1 MDTVQHIET
10 KGPTRI
16 TADEIAR
23 LKGESLNT
31 VQKRLRRGCV
41 PFEKDASDSRRKL
54 YDPARVLSASELAR
68 WVTEQE
74 SPAPAEQS
82 SPLEI
87 TLASSNALQPVLP
100 FDVSPSY
107 EARQEAVAAIPERF
121 RPQVEKTLGLVS
133 ECVNGTWK
141 KVQGLIF
148 GGVLVRNNDDFR
160 HGLAKVHGVSYS
172 FVNGKLQLFRS
183 VGKDW
188 KVFAESLVPKPRPGR
203 SGHTFFDQPG
213 NEWMLGKLRDFYLNQ
228 AQHSMH
234 AAHSLL
240 LAEIAAKQRAW
251 GIGHIYDRPT
261 LDQCRT
267 ALKRISKPVRVMAR
281 QGEKAFDDQCGQ
293 YISRNPT
300 TLRATDLWVTDQ
312 REVDVRLRDG
322 GEHLGRIWMV
332 SFLDVAT
339 DKVCGC
345 AFGPVLSSD
354 VVMVAAT
361 MAISLCGV
369 PRAVHMDL
377 GKEFICKAFNGATH
391 KFSGETLYRAAK
403 GLWGSLGVRIVKA
416 IGRNP
421 KTKTDER
428 WHQIITDQFDK
439 RFPGYCG
446 SNTDERPEKLKDEE
460 AQHLAWLA
468 DKTGRAP
475 RTPLVTMGQ
484 YIHAFMDWAE
494 NEWNAKARGRGK
506 MRQSMTPDEAWNVK
520 RPDTGFRFIDP
531 AELDHHSAEHRFVKI
546 ARGGQVNLTFFG
558 QLVEYIAPE
567 LFLHQGEECEVI
579 ISRRTFRQITVIY
592 PITGG
597 TASCVATL
605 KPQLAWL
612 PENRDELRAAMRC
625 KAAVHRAIRQ
635 GVKASKV
642 ALAAANPVALLEQQ
656 KVLPAKDIIGPQKFF
671 DAPVMESQH
680 PEVGSVEYM
689 ATRHKRAGYSRSL
702 TSEEVAREMTRLEK
716 EDAPN
721 S

>member
-1 MDTVQHIET
+1 MNEVTAPA
-10 KGPTRI
+10 KI
-16 TADEIAR
+16 TAEEIAR

-41 PFEKDASDSRRKL
+41 PFEKDANDARRKS
-54 YDPARVLSASELAR
+54 YDPARVLSANELAR

-74 SPAPAEQS
+74 SPVPVEQS
-82 SPLEI
+82 SPLAI
-87 TLASSNALQPVLP
+87 TPASSNLLQPMLP

-121 RPQVEKTLGLVS
+121 RPQVEKTLGLIAD
-133 ECVNGTWK
+133 CVNGTWK
-141 KVQGLIF
+141 KFQGLTF
-148 GGVLVRNNDDFR
+148 GGVVVGNADDFR
-160 HGLAKVHGVSYS
+160 YGLAKVHGVSYS
-172 FVNGKLQLFRS
+172 FVNSKLHLFRS

-188 KVFAESLVPKPRPGR
+188 KAFAEALVPKARPGR
-203 SGHTFFDQPG
+203 SGHTFFDREE
-213 NEWMLGKLRDFYLNQ
+213 NASMLGKLHRFYLNQ
-228 AQHSMH
+228 AQHSVR
-234 AAHSLL
+234 AARDLL
-240 LAEIAAKQRAW
+240 LADIASDQRAW
-251 GIGHIYDRPT
+251 GIGHIYDQPT
-261 LDQCRT
+261 PDQCRT
-267 ALKRISKPVRVMAR
+267 ALKRISKPVRVLAR
-281 QGEKAFDDQCGQ
+281 QGEKAFNDQCGM
-293 YISRNPT
+293 YISRNPD
-300 TLRATDLWVTDQ
+300 TLRANDLWVTDQ
-312 REVDVRLRDG
+312 KEVDVRLRDG

-332 SFLDVAT
+332 NFLDVAS
-339 DKVCGC
+339 DKVLGF

-354 VVMVAAT
+354 MVMMAAC
-361 MAISLCGV
+361 MAIERFGV

-377 GKEFICKAFNGATH
+377 GKEFICQAFNG
-391 KFSGETLYRAAK
+391 KVRRFSGETLYREAS
-403 GLWGSLGVRIVKA
+403 GLWKSLAVEPVKA

-421 KTKTDER
+421 QSKTIER
-428 WHQIITDQFDK
+428 WHANLPAFD
-439 RFPGYCG
+439 RNFPGYCG
-446 SNTDERPEKLKDEE
+446 SSPDSRPEKLATEE

-468 DKTGRAP
+468 DKKGTAP
-475 RTPLVTMGQ
+475 HTPLVSIPQ
-484 YIHAFMDWAE
+484 YIHAYINWVE
-494 NEWNAKARGRGK
+494 NTWNAQARGCGK
-506 MRQSMTPDEAWNVK
+506 MRRGMTPNEAYNAK
-520 RPDTGFRFIDP
+520 RPADGFRTITIE
-531 AELDHHSAEHRFVKI
+531 ELDHHSAEHRFVKI

-579 ISRRTFRQITVIY
+579 ISRRTFRQVTVIY

-702 TSEEVAREMTRLEK
+702 TSEEVAREMTRMEK

>member
-1 MDTVQHIET
+1 MIEGIASV
-10 KGPTRI
+10 KI

-54 YDPARVLSASELAR
+54 YDPARVLTASELAR

-82 SPLEI
+82 GPHEI
-87 TLASSNALQPVLP
+87 TLASSNSLQPVLP

-183 VGKDW
+183 MGKDW

-251 GIGHIYDRPT
+251 GIGHIYDPPT

-281 QGEKAFDDQCGQ
+281 QGEKAFSDQCGM
-293 YISRNPT
+293 YISRNPD
-300 TLRATDLWVTDQ
+300 TLRANDLWVTDQ
-312 REVDVRLRDG
+312 KEVDVRLRDG
-322 GEHLGRIWMV
+322 VEHLGRIWMV
-332 SFLDVAT
+332 NFLDVAS
-339 DKVCGC
+339 DKVLGF

-354 VVMVAAT
+354 MVMMAAC
-361 MAISLCGV
+361 MAIERFGV

-377 GKEFICKAFNGATH
+377 GKEFICQAFNG
-391 KFSGETLYRAAK
+391 KVRRFSGETLYREAS
-403 GLWGSLGVRIVKA
+403 GLWKSLAVEPVKA

-421 KTKTDER
+421 QSKTIER
-428 WHQIITDQFDK
+428 WHANLPAFD
-439 RFPGYCG
+439 RNFPGYCG
-446 SNTDERPEKLKDEE
+446 SSPDSRPEKLATEE

-468 DKTGRAP
+468 DKKGTAP
-475 RTPLVTMGQ
+475 HTPLVSIPQ
-484 YIHAFMDWAE
+484 YIHAYINWVE
-494 NEWNAKARGRGK
+494 NTWNAQARGCGK
-506 MRQSMTPDEAWNVK
+506 MRRGMTPNEAYNAK
-520 RPDTGFRFIDP
+520 RPADGFRTITIE
-531 AELDHHSAEHRFVKI
+531 ELDHHSAEHRFVKI

-579 ISRRTFRQITVIY
+579 ISRRTFRQVTVIY

-702 TSEEVAREMTRLEK
+702 TSEEVAREMTRMEK

>member
-1 MDTVQHIET
+1 MSEITASA
-10 KGPTRI
+10 KI

-41 PFEKDASDSRRKL
+41 PFEKDASDTRRKL
-54 YDPARVLSASELAR
+54 YDPACVLTASELAH

-74 SPAPAEQS
+74 TAAPSEQ
-82 SPLEI
+82 PGPHEI
-87 TLASSNALQPVLP
+87 TLASSNSLQPVLP

-107 EARQEAVAAIPERF
+107 EARQEAVAAIPQRVRAYIE
-121 RPQVEKTLGLVS
+121 QEMGIVAD
-133 ECVNGTWK
+133 CVNGTWK
-141 KVQGLIF
+141 KYLGHTVAGIL
-148 GGVLVRNNDDFR
+148 VLNNDDWR
-160 HGLAKVHGVSYS
+160 RALAKMNGRSYS
-172 FVNGKLQLFRS
+172 FVNNLLGKFRS
-183 VGKDW
+183 KGKDW
-188 KVFAESLVPKPRPGR
+188 KAFAESLVQKPRPGR
-203 SGHTFFDQPG
+203 SGHTFFDREE
-213 NEWMLGKLRDFYLNQ
+213 NAWMLGKLYDFYLNQ
-228 AQHSMH
+228 AQHSLR
-234 AAHSLL
+234 AARDLL
-240 LAEIAAKQRAW
+240 LTEIAAKQRAW

-281 QGEKAFDDQCGQ
+281 QGEKVFNDQCGM
-293 YISRNPT
+293 YISRNPD
-300 TLRATDLWVTDQ
+300 TLRANDLWVTDQ
-312 REVDVRLRDG
+312 KEVDVRLRDG

-332 SFLDVAT
+332 NFLDVAS
-339 DKVCGC
+339 DKVLGF

-354 VVMVAAT
+354 MVMMAAC
-361 MAISLCGV
+361 MAIERFGV

-377 GKEFICKAFNGATH
+377 GKEFICQAFNG
-391 KFSGETLYRAAK
+391 KVRRFSGEALYREAS
-403 GLWGSLGVRIVKA
+403 GLWNSLAVGIVKA

-421 KTKTDER
+421 QSKTIER
-428 WHQIITDQFDK
+428 WHANLPAFD
-439 RFPGYCG
+439 RTFPGYCG
-446 SNTDERPEKLKDEE
+446 SSPDSRPEKLATEE

-468 DKTGRAP
+468 DKEGKAP
-475 RTPLVTMGQ
+475 RTPLITVPQ
-484 YIHAFMDWAE
+484 YIRAYINWVE
-494 NEWNAKARGRGK
+494 NTWNAQARGCGK
-506 MRQSMTPDEAWNVK
+506 MRKGMTPTEAFNVK
-520 RPDTGFRFIDP
+520 RPADGFRTISME
-531 AELDHHSAEHRFVKI
+531 ELDHHSSEHRFVKI

-579 ISRRTFRQITVIY
+579 ISRRTFRQVTVIY

-656 KVLPAKDIIGPQKFF
+656 KALPVKDIIGPQKFF
-671 DAPVMESQH
+671 DAPVMEPQH
-680 PEVGSVEYM
+680 PEMGSVEFM
-689 ATRHKRAGYSRSL
+689 ATRRQRAGYSQTL
-702 TSEEVAREMTRLEK
+702 TSEEVAREMRRMEK